1 MSQSEQ
7 KPPTSSSR
15 ENFML
20 GVWGLCGVV
29 FLIGVLGR
37 RFYLL
42 ETIVPLLAFIG
53 FILLGVS
60 LLKTYKEKEKKEKEK
75 KQLEETEQLLSQIE
89 KLNQLNQKK

>member
-7 KPPTSSSR
+7 KQPTSSSH

-29 FLIGVLGR
+29 FLIGVIGR
-37 RFYLL
+37 RVYLL
-42 ETIVPLLAFIG
+42 ETIVPLLALTG
-53 FILLGVS
+53 FILLGIS
-60 LLKTYKEKEKKEKEK
+60 LLKTYKEKEKRDKEK

-89 KLNQLNQKK
+89 KLNKLNQKK